1 LIARREARAQK
12 TIIDCGRTPR
22 SGAEVFVETP
32 EHHDA
37 TLASS
42 AQAPTPEVL
51 LARERAARQGIRAFR
66 RQTLA
71 VGFGVITVTVLGFLV
86 AIYSQFA
93 EPIIWGL
100 ALAILLYPL
109 HRLVLRLVRGRKN
122 LAAAISTAISLCI
135 ILLPAIFL
143 VFRLIGEV
151 QVFWDR
157 IETSLRPDVY
167 EEMSRT
173 LQDSP
178 FRRVAQWA
186 FGSEDL
192 SPPILQQKIEQGAL
206 ELQEFLLRLL
216 RNATKGMPSVV
227 LHLVI
232 TIVVYFFFLKNG
244 PEWVSQFK
252 KAVPLVPEH
261 TERLFNIIARTINA
275 VFRGVLLT
283 AVIQGLLA
291 GLGFWAA
298 GAGTPLLL
306 GSLTFFAA
314 LIPFVGPIAIWLPT
328 AIVVFMEGRTIA
340 AIGLVVW
347 GALVVSLVDN
357 VLRPYFIGREVRLSL
372 LWVFLAMLGG
382 LKLFGFLG
390 IVIGPITLALATAC
404 FRIYTEGRR
413 TPAT

>member
-1 LIARREARAQK
+1 
-12 TIIDCGRTPR
+12 
-22 SGAEVFVETP
+22 VETP
-32 EHHDA
+32 ERHEA

-42 AQAPTPEVL
+42 AQAPSPDVL

-71 VGFGVITVTVLGFLV
+71 VGFGVITITVVGFLI

-100 ALAILLYPL
+100 ALAILFYPL
-109 HRLVLRLVRGRKN
+109 HRLVLQLVRGRKN
-122 LAAAISTAISLCI
+122 LAAALSTAFSLCI
-135 ILLPAIFL
+135 IFIPAILL
-143 VFRLIGEV
+143 VFRLMGEV

-157 IETSLRPDVY
+157 IEASLRPDVY

-186 FGSEDL
+186 FGSDDL
-192 SPPILQQKIEQGAL
+192 SPPVLQQKIEQGAL
-206 ELQEFLLRLL
+206 DLQETLLRLL

-232 TIVVYFFFLKNG
+232 TIIVYFFFLKNG
-244 PEWVSQFK
+244 PEWVAQVK
-252 KAVPLVPEH
+252 KGVPLVPEH
-261 TERLFNIIARTINA
+261 TERLFNIATRTINA

-283 AVIQGLLA
+283 AFIQA
-291 GLGFWAA
+291 ILGGVGYTVA
-298 GAGTPLLL
+298 GAGTPILLA
-306 GSLTFFAA
+306 SFTFIAA
-314 LIPFVGPIAIWLPT
+314 LIPFVGPVAIWLPT
-328 AIVVFMEGRTIA
+328 SAVLFMEGRVVA
-340 AIGLVVW
+340 AIGLALW

-404 FRIYTEGRR
+404 FRIYMEGRK

>member
-1 LIARREARAQK
+1 M
-12 TIIDCGRTPR
+12 
-22 SGAEVFVETP
+22 ETP
-32 EHHDA
+32 EHHEA
-37 TLASS
+37 TLAAS
-42 AQAPTPEVL
+42 AQAPTPDVL
-51 LARERAARQGIRAFR
+51 LSREQAARQGIRAFR

-71 VGFGVITVTVLGFLV
+71 VGFGVITVTILALLI

-100 ALAILLYPL
+100 ALAILFYPL
-109 HRLVLRLVRGRKN
+109 HRLVLRLVRGRRN
-122 LAAAISTAISLCI
+122 LAATISTVISLCI
-135 ILLPAIFL
+135 IFIPAILL
-143 VFRLIGEV
+143 VFRLIGDV

-157 IETSLRPDVY
+157 IESSLRPDVY

-178 FRRVAQWA
+178 LRHVAQWA
-186 FGSEDL
+186 FGTDDL
-192 SPPILQQKIEQGAL
+192 SPLVLQQKIEQGAL

-216 RNATKGMPSVV
+216 RNATKGMPSMV
-227 LHLVI
+227 LHLAI

-244 PEWVSQFK
+244 PEWVAQVK

-261 TERLFNIIARTINA
+261 TERLFNIAARTINA

-283 AVIQGLLA
+283 AAIQGLLA
-291 GLGFWAA
+291 GIGYGAA

-306 GSLTFFAA
+306 ASMTFIAA
-314 LIPFVGPIAIWLPT
+314 LIPFVGPIAVWLPT
-328 AIVVFMEGRTIA
+328 AIVIFMEGRVIA
-340 AIGLVVW
+340 AIGLALW

-390 IVIGPITLALATAC
+390 LVIGPITLALAMAC

>member
-1 LIARREARAQK
+1 M
-12 TIIDCGRTPR
+12 
-22 SGAEVFVETP
+22 ETP

-42 AQAPTPEVL
+42 AQAPSPELL

-66 RQTLA
+66 RQTLT

-86 AIYSQFA
+86 AIYAQFA

-100 ALAILLYPL
+100 ALAILFYPL

-122 LAAAISTAISLCI
+122 LAASISTAISLCI
-135 ILLPAIFL
+135 IIIPAILL

-178 FRRVAQWA
+178 LRHMAQWA
-186 FGSEDL
+186 FRTEDL
-192 SPPILQQKIEQGAL
+192 SPAVLQQRIEQGAL
-206 ELQEFLLRLL
+206 ELQAFLLRLL

-244 PEWVSQFK
+244 PEWVAQVK
-252 KAVPLVPEH
+252 KGVPLVPEH
-261 TERLFNIIARTINA
+261 TERLFSIAARTINA

-283 AVIQGLLA
+283 AIIQA
-291 GLGFWAA
+291 ILGGVGYTVA

-306 GSLTFFAA
+306 ASMTFIAA

-328 AIVVFMEGRTIA
+328 AIVIFMEGRVIA
-340 AIGLVVW
+340 AIGLALW

-372 LWVFLAMLGG
+372 LWVFLAMIGG

-390 IVIGPITLALATAC
+390 IVIGPITLALAMAC
-404 FRIYTEGRR
+404 FRIYMEGRR
-413 TPAT
+413 TTPAT

>member
-1 LIARREARAQK
+1 M
-12 TIIDCGRTPR
+12 
-22 SGAEVFVETP
+22 ETP
-32 EHHDA
+32 ERHEA
-37 TLASS
+37 TLGSS
-42 AQAPTPEVL
+42 AQAPSPDVV

-71 VGFGVITVTVLGFLV
+71 VGFGVITVTVIGFLI

-100 ALAILLYPL
+100 ALAILFYPL
-109 HRLVLRLVRGRKN
+109 HRLVLQLVRGRKN
-122 LAAAISTAISLCI
+122 LAAALSTAFSLCI
-135 ILLPAIFL
+135 IFIPAILL

-186 FGSEDL
+186 FGSDDL

-206 ELQEFLLRLL
+206 DLQETLLRLL
-216 RNATKGMPSVV
+216 RNATKGMPSVL

-232 TIVVYFFFLKNG
+232 TIIVYFFFLKNG
-244 PEWVSQFK
+244 PEWVAQVK
-252 KAVPLVPEH
+252 KGVPLVPEH
-261 TERLFNIIARTINA
+261 TERLFNIAARTINA

-283 AVIQGLLA
+283 AFIQALL
-291 GLGFWAA
+291 GGVGYTVA

-306 GSLTFFAA
+306 ASFTFIAA

-328 AIVVFMEGRTIA
+328 AGVLFMEGRVIA
-340 AIGLVVW
+340 AIGLALW

-404 FRIYTEGRR
+404 FRIYMEGRR